1 MNSVIAQCVPSPA
14 DTRVLDIGP
23 VAGELFFSSCTD
35 GLEATVNLWGLRFD
49 GAHGFEPRLVAPSGY
64 RELEDRLRAL
74 FADRV
79 RRLIDGEEVKVWGKK
94 HQLVWDEIRN
104 VTWSLS
110 RRTQLV
116 LFSQLLD
123 RKKGLIAEGDL
134 ISKRLG
140 EFKSAMNC
148 VLAHLEG
155 KNGEEG
161 SGGSSQKIEE
171 SGEEDVQIFSFGEG
185 FDWNRVYSLVSRERR
200 RLEDGLPIYAY
211 RKEILRQIHCQQ
223 VCLQFCL

>member
-1 MNSVIAQCVPSPA
+1 MDSVITQCMPSPE
-14 DTRVLDIGP
+14 DTRVSDIGP

-35 GLEATVNLWGLRFD
+35 GLEATVSLWGLRFD

-64 RELEDRLRAL
+64 RELEDRLRVL

-79 RRLIDGEEVKVWGKK
+79 RRLIDGEEGKVWGKK
-94 HQLVWDEIRN
+94 HQLVSDEIRN
-104 VTWSLS
+104 VTGSLS
-110 RRTQLV
+110 RLTRLG
-116 LFSQLLD
+116 LCHQLLD
-123 RKKGLIAEGDL
+123 RKKGLIAERDL

-140 EFKSAMNC
+140 EFRSAMNC

-161 SGGSSQKIEE
+161 SGGSSQKIQE
-171 SGEEDVQIFSFGEG
+171 SGEEDVQIFSFDKG
-185 FDWNRVYSLVSRERR
+185 FDWNRIYRLVSRERR

-211 RKEILRQIHCQQ
+211 RKEILWQIHFQQ
-223 VCLQFCL
+223 VGL